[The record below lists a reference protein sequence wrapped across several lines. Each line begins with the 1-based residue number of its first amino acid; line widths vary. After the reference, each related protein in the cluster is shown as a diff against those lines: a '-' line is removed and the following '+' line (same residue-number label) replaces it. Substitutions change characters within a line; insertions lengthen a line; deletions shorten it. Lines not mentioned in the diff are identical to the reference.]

1 VSQQTSHNNDL
12 GAKAPISPFQEVLM
26 AQVKIIRDGVFAGN
40 GKVSS
45 GTTVTVTE
53 AEAKAMIKNGLAT
66 EVKKA
71 SAPKAKT
78 KKAK

>member
-1 VSQQTSHNNDL
+1 
-12 GAKAPISPFQEVLM
+12 M
-26 AQVKIIRDGVFAGN
+26 AQVKIIRDGVFTGS
-40 GKVSS
+40 GRVSN

-71 SAPKAKT
+71 SAPKAKA